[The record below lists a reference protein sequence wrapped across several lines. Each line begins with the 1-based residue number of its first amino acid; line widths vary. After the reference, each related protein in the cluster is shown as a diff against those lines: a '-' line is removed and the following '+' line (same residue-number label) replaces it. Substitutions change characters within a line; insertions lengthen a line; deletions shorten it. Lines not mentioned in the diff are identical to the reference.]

1 MKENKKSKKRRIFQV
16 FLLMI
21 CSAILYVSYAAY
33 DIWSYRFKTDD
44 DVKTDAGISARSSFM
59 ERKTISCI

>member
-21 CSAILYVSYAAY
+21 CSAILYV
-33 DIWSYRFKTDD
+33 
-44 DVKTDAGISARSSFM
+44 
-59 ERKTISCI
+59 